1 MWSKLQTYLR
11 QNQIS
16 AKPERIAVNKA
27 SNHEATNHQAS
38 MEDVQ
43 GSLDTRQ
50 IPINRVG
57 IKDISHPI
65 TVQNRDGGQSSSVAT
80 FSMSVSLP
88 HDQKGTHMSRFLQ
101 MLNETE
107 TVISAKNFHQMLQ
120 QMVERLEAENGYI
133 ELQFPYFVEKTAPV
147 SGVKSLMDYQVNLIG
162 QIENGHLDSTLEVT
176 VPVKSLCPCSKKIS
190 EYGAHNQRSHIT
202 VGVNCS
208 SKLWL
213 NELIQS
219 VEAQASAELFAI
231 LKRPDEKYITERAYE
246 NPKFVED
253 VVRDVAN
260 AFDNN
265 DKISRYYVHAEN
277 FESIHNHSAFAV
289 IEHDKTL

>member
-1 MWSKLQTYLR
+1 
-11 QNQIS
+11 
-16 AKPERIAVNKA
+16 VNKA
-27 SNHEATNHQAS
+27 EKKVTPGGKSSLSSSNA

-43 GSLDTRQ
+43 ASHDARE
-50 IPINRVG
+50 IPISRVG
-57 IKDISHPI
+57 IKDLSHPI
-65 TVQNRDGGQSSSVAT
+65 TIQNRDGSTSSSIAS

-88 HDQKGTHMSRFLQ
+88 HDQKGTHMSRFIQ

-107 TVISAKNFHQMLQ
+107 TVVSAKSFHKMLNG
-120 QMVERLEAENGYI
+120 MVQRLEADNGYI
-133 ELQFPYFVEKTAPV
+133 EMQFPYFIEKTAPV
-147 SGVKSLMDYQVNLIG
+147 SGVKSLMDYQVSLAG
-162 QIENGHLDSTLEVT
+162 QIENGYVDSTLEIT

-190 EYGAHNQRSHIT
+190 EYGAHNQRSHLT
-202 VGVNCS
+202 VGINCS
-208 SKLWL
+208 SKMWL
-213 NELIQS
+213 NELIKI

-231 LKRPDEKYITERAYE
+231 LKRPDEKYITERAYN

-260 AFDNN
+260 EFDNN

-289 IEHDKTL
+289 VEHDKST

>member
-1 MWSKLQTYLR
+1 MTKSVQ
-11 QNQIS
+11 
-16 AKPERIAVNKA
+16 
-27 SNHEATNHQAS
+27 

-57 IKDISHPI
+57 IKDIQHPI
-65 TVQNRDGGQSSSVAT
+65 TVLNRDGSKSASIAT

-107 TVISAKNFHQMLQ
+107 TVISAKSFHKMLAA
-120 QMVERLEAENGYI
+120 MVERLEADSGYI
-133 ELQFPYFVEKTAPV
+133 ELQFTYFMEKVAPV
-147 SGVKSLMDYQVNLIG
+147 SGVKSLMDYQVNLMG
-162 QIENGHLDSTLEVT
+162 QIEHGHLASTLEIT
-176 VPVKSLCPCSKKIS
+176 IPVKSLCPCSKKIS

-202 VGVNCS
+202 VGVNCT

-213 NELIQS
+213 DDIIKS
-219 VEAQASAELFAI
+219 VESQASAELFAI
-231 LKRPDEKYITERAYE
+231 LKRPDEKFITERAYN

-260 AFDNN
+260 EFDNI
-265 DKISRYYVHAEN
+265 DHISRYYVHAEN

>member
-1 MWSKLQTYLR
+1 MQKSNSK
-11 QNQIS
+11 
-16 AKPERIAVNKA
+16 
-27 SNHEATNHQAS
+27 

-43 GSLDTRQ
+43 GSLDTREL
-50 IPINRVG
+50 PINRVG

-65 TVQNRDGGQSSSVAT
+65 TVVNRDGSKSSSVAT

-88 HDQKGTHMSRFLQ
+88 HDQKGTHMSRFIQ
-101 MLNETE
+101 ILNESE
-107 TVISAKNFHQMLQ
+107 TLISAKDFHKMLQ
-120 QMVERLEAENGYI
+120 DMTQRLEAENGYI

-147 SGVKSLMDYQVNLIG
+147 SGVKSLMDYQVNLSG
-162 QIENGHLDSTLEVT
+162 QIENGYLASTLEVT

-190 EYGAHNQRSHIT
+190 EYGAHNQRSHLT
-202 VGVNCS
+202 VGINCS
-208 SKLWL
+208 SKVWL
-213 NELIQS
+213 NELIKTIES
-219 VEAQASAELFAI
+219 QASAELFAI
-231 LKRPDEKYITERAYE
+231 LKRPDEKYITEQAYN

-260 AFDNN
+260 ELNN
-265 DKISRYYVHAEN
+265 HNAIDRYYVHAEN

>member
-1 MWSKLQTYLR
+1 MTSK
-11 QNQIS
+11 
-16 AKPERIAVNKA
+16 NKEKA
-27 SNHEATNHQAS
+27 EGSQ

-43 GSLDTRQ
+43 GRLDTRE

-65 TVQNRDGGQSSSVAT
+65 VVQNQDGSQSASIAT
-80 FSMSVSLP
+80 FSMSVSLA
-88 HDQKGTHMSRFLQ
+88 HDQKGTHMSRFVQ
-101 MLNETE
+101 MLNESE
-107 TVISAKNFHQMLQ
+107 TIVSAKHFHKLLNDMLQ
-120 QMVERLEAENGYI
+120 RLDATAGYI
-133 ELQFPYFVEKTAPV
+133 EIQFPYFIEKTAPV

-162 QIENGHLDSTLEVT
+162 QIENGHLASTLEVT
-176 VPVKSLCPCSKKIS
+176 IPVKSLCPCSKQIS

-213 NELIQS
+213 NELIKS

-231 LKRPDEKYITERAYE
+231 LKRPDEKFITEQAYN

-260 AFDNN
+260 EFDNT
-265 DKISRYYVHAEN
+265 DAISRYYVHAEN

>member
-1 MWSKLQTYLR
+1 M
-11 QNQIS
+11 
-16 AKPERIAVNKA
+16 NKA
-27 SNHEATNHQAS
+27 PNKLDKAPNAI
-38 MEDVQ
+38 EDVQ

-65 TVQNRDGGQSSSVAT
+65 TVVNRDGSRSHSVAT

-88 HDQKGTHMSRFLQ
+88 HDQKGTHMSRFLEQ
-101 MLNETE
+101 LNASE
-107 TVISAKNFHQMLQ
+107 TVISAKSFHRMLQ
-120 QMVERLEAENGYI
+120 EMVEKLEAENGYI
-133 ELQFPYFVEKTAPV
+133 ELQFPYFIEKTAPV
-147 SGVKSLMDYQVNLIG
+147 SGVKSLMDYQVNLSG
-162 QIENGHLDSTLEVT
+162 QIENGHLASTLEVT

-213 NELIQS
+213 NELIRS
-219 VEAQASAELFAI
+219 IEAQASAELYAI
-231 LKRPDEKYITERAYE
+231 LKRPDEKFITEQAYN

-260 AFDNN
+260 ALDSN
-265 DKISRYYVHAEN
+265 DKIARYYVHAEN
-277 FESIHNHSAFAV
+277 FESIHNHSAFAL

>member
-1 MWSKLQTYLR
+1 MTAANS
-11 QNQIS
+11 
-16 AKPERIAVNKA
+16 P
-27 SNHEATNHQAS
+27 

-43 GSLDTRQ
+43 GSVDTRQ

-57 IKDISHPI
+57 IKDLQHPI
-65 TVQNRDGGQSSSVAT
+65 TVQNRDGSQSASIAT

-88 HDQKGTHMSRFLQ
+88 HDQKGTHMSRFIQ
-101 MLNETE
+101 MLNESE
-107 TVISAKNFHQMLQ
+107 TVISAKHFHKMLGA
-120 QMVERLEAENGYI
+120 MVERLEAESGYI
-133 ELQFPYFVEKTAPV
+133 EMQFPYFIEKTAPV

-162 QIENGHLDSTLEVT
+162 QIEGGHLASTLEVT
-176 VPVKSLCPCSKKIS
+176 IPVKSLCPCSKKIS

-202 VGVNCS
+202 VGINCS

-213 NELIQS
+213 NELIKS

-231 LKRPDEKYITERAYE
+231 LKRPDEKFITEQAYN

-260 AFDNN
+260 EFDNN
-265 DKISRYYVHAEN
+265 DRIMRYYVHAEN
-277 FESIHNHSAFAV
+277 FESIHNHSAFAIV
-289 IEHDKTL
+289 EHDKSQ

>member
-1 MWSKLQTYLR
+1 
-11 QNQIS
+11 
-16 AKPERIAVNKA
+16 
-27 SNHEATNHQAS
+27 

-43 GSLDTRQ
+43 ASHDTRQ
-50 IPINRVG
+50 IPIDRVG
-57 IKDISHPI
+57 IKDIQHPI
-65 TVQNRDGGQSSSVAT
+65 TVVSRDGSRSASIAT

-107 TVISAKNFHQMLQ
+107 TEISAKHFHKMLSD
-120 QMVERLEAENGYI
+120 MAKRLEADAGYI
-133 ELQFPYFVEKTAPV
+133 ELQFPYFIEKTAPV

-162 QIENGHLDSTLEVT
+162 QIENGHLTSTLEVT
-176 VPVKSLCPCSKKIS
+176 IPVKSLCPCSKKIS
-190 EYGAHNQRSHIT
+190 EYGAHNQRSHLT
-202 VGVNCS
+202 VGINCS

-213 NELIQS
+213 NELIKG

-231 LKRPDEKYITERAYE
+231 LKRPDEKYITERAYN

-253 VVRDVAN
+253 VVRDIAN
-260 AFDNN
+260 EFDNN

-289 IEHDKTL
+289 IEHDKTM

>member
-1 MWSKLQTYLR
+1 MNTTK
-11 QNQIS
+11 NQI
-16 AKPERIAVNKA
+16 
-27 SNHEATNHQAS
+27 
-38 MEDVQ
+38 EDVQ
-43 GSLDTRQ
+43 GSVDTRE

-65 TVQNRDGGQSSSVAT
+65 TVQNKDGSTSSSVAT

-88 HDQKGTHMSRFLQ
+88 EDQKGTHMSRFIEI
-101 MLNETE
+101 LNETE
-107 TVISAKNFHQMLQ
+107 TVVSAKKFHRLLIDMA
-120 QMVERLEAENGYI
+120 ERLEAENGYI
-133 ELQFPYFVEKTAPV
+133 ELQFPFFIEKTAPV
-147 SGVKSLMDYQVNLIG
+147 SKVKSLMDYQVSIVG
-162 QIENGHLDSTLEVT
+162 QIENGHIDSTLEVT

-190 EYGAHNQRSHIT
+190 EYGAHNQRSHLT
-202 VGVNCS
+202 VGINCS
-208 SKLWL
+208 NSLWL
-213 NELIQS
+213 DELIKI

-231 LKRPDEKYITERAYE
+231 LKRPDEKHITEQAYN

-289 IEHDKTL
+289 IEHDKTV

>member
-1 MWSKLQTYLR
+1 
-11 QNQIS
+11 
-16 AKPERIAVNKA
+16 
-27 SNHEATNHQAS
+27 

-57 IKDISHPI
+57 IKDLSHPI
-65 TVQNRDGGQSSSVAT
+65 TIQNRDGSESHSVAT

-88 HDQKGTHMSRFLQ
+88 HDQKGTHMSRFIQ
-101 MLNETE
+101 MLNESE
-107 TVISAKNFHQMLQ
+107 TIVTAKHFHRMLQ
-120 QMVERLEAENGYI
+120 DMVKRLEAESGYI

-162 QIENGHLDSTLEVT
+162 QIEHGHLDSTLEVT
-176 VPVKSLCPCSKKIS
+176 IPVKSLCPCSKKIS

-202 VGVNCS
+202 VGVNCT

-213 NELIQS
+213 NELIKS
-219 VEAQASAELFAI
+219 VESQASAELYAI
-231 LKRPDEKYITERAYE
+231 LKRPDEKFITEQAYN

-260 AFDNN
+260 EFDANN
-265 DKISRYYVHAEN
+265 KITRYYVHAEN

-289 IEHDKTL
+289 IDHDKSL

>member
-1 MWSKLQTYLR
+1 M
-11 QNQIS
+11 
-16 AKPERIAVNKA
+16 NKA
-27 SNHEATNHQAS
+27 EKKVTPGGKSSLSSSNA

-43 GSLDTRQ
+43 ASHDARE
-50 IPINRVG
+50 IPISRVG
-57 IKDISHPI
+57 IKDLSHPI
-65 TVQNRDGGQSSSVAT
+65 TIQNRDGSTSSSIAS

-88 HDQKGTHMSRFLQ
+88 HDQKGTHMSRFIQ

-107 TVISAKNFHQMLQ
+107 TVVSAKSFHKMLNG
-120 QMVERLEAENGYI
+120 MVQRLEADNGYI
-133 ELQFPYFVEKTAPV
+133 EMQFPYFIEKTAPV
-147 SGVKSLMDYQVNLIG
+147 SGVKSLMDYQVSLAG
-162 QIENGHLDSTLEVT
+162 QIENGYVDSTLEIT

-190 EYGAHNQRSHIT
+190 EYGAHNQRSHLT
-202 VGVNCS
+202 VGINCS
-208 SKLWL
+208 SKMWL
-213 NELIQS
+213 NELIKI

-231 LKRPDEKYITERAYE
+231 LKRPDEKYITERAYN

-260 AFDNN
+260 EFDNN

-289 IEHDKTL
+289 VEHDKST

>member
-1 MWSKLQTYLR
+1 MT
-11 QNQIS
+11 S
-16 AKPERIAVNKA
+16 ATKSTNTQ
-27 SNHEATNHQAS
+27 STSAT

-43 GSLDTRQ
+43 GSVDTRQ

-57 IKDISHPI
+57 IKDIQHPI
-65 TVQNRDGGQSSSVAT
+65 TVLGKDGRRSASIAT

-88 HDQKGTHMSRFLQ
+88 HDQKGTHMSRFIQ

-107 TVISAKNFHQMLQ
+107 TEISAKNFNKMLSS
-120 QMVERLEAENGYI
+120 MVERLEAESGYI
-133 ELQFPYFVEKTAPV
+133 EMQFPYFIEKTAPV
-147 SGVKSLMDYQVNLIG
+147 SGVKSLMDYQVNLVG
-162 QIENGHLDSTLEVT
+162 QIEQGHIDATLEVT
-176 VPVKSLCPCSKKIS
+176 IPVKSLCPCSKKIS

-202 VGVNCS
+202 VGINCS

-213 NELIQS
+213 DELIKS

-231 LKRPDEKYITERAYE
+231 LKRPDEKYITERAYN

-253 VVRDVAN
+253 VVRDVADV
-260 AFDNN
+260 FDQN
-265 DKISRYYVHAEN
+265 DRILRYYVHAEN

-289 IEHDKTL
+289 VEHDKSV

>member
-1 MWSKLQTYLR
+1 
-11 QNQIS
+11 
-16 AKPERIAVNKA
+16 
-27 SNHEATNHQAS
+27 

-43 GSLDTRQ
+43 GSLDTRA

-65 TVQNRDGGQSSSVAT
+65 TVQNRDGSTSASIAA

-88 HDQKGTHMSRFLQ
+88 HDQKGTHMSRFIQ

-107 TVISAKNFHQMLQ
+107 TVISAKHFHKMLND
-120 QMVERLEAENGYI
+120 MVERLEADAGYI
-133 ELQFPYFVEKTAPV
+133 EMQFPYFIEKTAPI

-162 QIENGHLDSTLEVT
+162 QIENGHLVSTLEVT
-176 VPVKSLCPCSKKIS
+176 IPVKSLCPCSKKIS
-190 EYGAHNQRSHIT
+190 DYGAHNQRSHIT

-213 NELIQS
+213 NELIKS
-219 VEAQASAELFAI
+219 VEAQASAELFSI
-231 LKRPDEKYITERAYE
+231 LKRPDEKFITEQAYN

-265 DKISRYYVHAEN
+265 DKITRYYVHAEN

-289 IEHDKTL
+289 IEHDKTI

>member
-1 MWSKLQTYLR
+1 MTASKKQ
-11 QNQIS
+11 
-16 AKPERIAVNKA
+16 
-27 SNHEATNHQAS
+27 

-43 GSLDTRQ
+43 SSLDTRQ

-57 IKDISHPI
+57 IKDLQHPI
-65 TVQNRDGGQSSSVAT
+65 KIINKDGSSSNSIAT

-88 HDQKGTHMSRFLQ
+88 HDQKGTHMSRFIQ
-101 MLNETE
+101 ILNETE
-107 TVISAKNFHQMLQ
+107 TTISAKNFHKMLND
-120 QMVERLEAENGYI
+120 MVQRLEADAGYI
-133 ELQFPYFVEKTAPV
+133 ELQFPYFIEKTAPI

-162 QIENGHLDSTLEVT
+162 QVEDGHLISTVEVT
-176 VPVKSLCPCSKKIS
+176 IPVKSLCPCSKKIS
-190 EYGAHNQRSHIT
+190 EYGAHNQRSHLT
-202 VGVNCS
+202 VGINCS

-213 NELIQS
+213 DELIKS

-231 LKRPDEKYITERAYE
+231 LKRPDEKHITEQAYN

-260 AFDNN
+260 EFDNN
-265 DKISRYYVHAEN
+265 DRIQRYYVHAEN

-289 IEHDKTL
+289 IEHDKTA

>member
-1 MWSKLQTYLR
+1 MT
-11 QNQIS
+11 
-16 AKPERIAVNKA
+16 AKK
-27 SNHEATNHQAS
+27 TNI
-38 MEDVQ
+38 EDVQ
-43 GSLDTRQ
+43 ASLDTRE

-57 IKDISHPI
+57 IKDIQHPI
-65 TVQNRDGGQSSSVAT
+65 TVQNRDGSSSASIAT

-88 HDQKGTHMSRFLQ
+88 HDQKGTHMSRFIQ

-107 TVISAKNFHQMLQ
+107 TVISAKHFHKMLNEMAQ
-120 QMVERLEAENGYI
+120 RLEADAGYI
-133 ELQFPYFVEKTAPV
+133 EMQFPYFIEKTAPV
-147 SGVKSLMDYQVNLIG
+147 SKVKSLMDYQVNLVG
-162 QIENGHLDSTLEVT
+162 QIENGYLASTLEVT
-176 VPVKSLCPCSKKIS
+176 IPVKSLCPCSKKIS

-219 VEAQASAELFAI
+219 VEAQASAELFSI
-231 LKRPDEKYITERAYE
+231 LKRPDEKFITERAYN

-253 VVRDVAN
+253 VVRDIAN
-260 AFDNN
+260 EFDNN

-277 FESIHNHSAFAV
+277 FESIHNHSAFAI
-289 IEHDKTL
+289 IEHDKTA

>member
-1 MWSKLQTYLR
+1 
-11 QNQIS
+11 
-16 AKPERIAVNKA
+16 VNKA
-27 SNHEATNHQAS
+27 EKKVTPNGKSNLSSSNA

-43 GSLDTRQ
+43 ASHDARE
-50 IPINRVG
+50 IPISRVG
-57 IKDISHPI
+57 IKDLSHPI
-65 TVQNRDGGQSSSVAT
+65 TIQNGDGSTSSSIAS

-88 HDQKGTHMSRFLQ
+88 HHQKGTHMSRFIQ

-107 TVISAKNFHQMLQ
+107 TVVSAKSFHKMLNE
-120 QMVERLEAENGYI
+120 MVQRLEADNGYI
-133 ELQFPYFVEKTAPV
+133 EMQFPYFIEKTAPV
-147 SGVKSLMDYQVNLIG
+147 SGVKSLMDYQVSLAG
-162 QIENGHLDSTLEVT
+162 QIENGYVDSTLEIT

-190 EYGAHNQRSHIT
+190 EYGAHNQRSHLT
-202 VGVNCS
+202 VGINCS
-208 SKLWL
+208 SKMWL
-213 NELIQS
+213 NELIKI

-231 LKRPDEKYITERAYE
+231 LKRPDEKYITERAYN

-260 AFDNN
+260 EFDNN

-289 IEHDKTL
+289 VEHDKST